1 VSNPKDNARDDGPL
15 YIAGI
20 CIALS
25 AGFSLGMSVANIATR
40 ESEGPMVRAGQSGV
54 AHASASEAPA
64 SPYSAPAAD
73 AQSTGPDIHDLYAA
87 IAYVESGGERDRDN
101 ATGDGGASL
110 GRYQI
115 QLAYWRD
122 AWGLD
127 RAAVTDA
134 MREQYR
140 VDVTNPEMAR
150 ETMLRYWRRYCPA
163 ALDSGDWETLAR
175 VHNGG
180 PRGAEKDA
188 TADYVARVLRAMER

>member
-1 VSNPKDNARDDGPL
+1 MSTANDIRSLIVGAAIG
-15 YIAGI
+15 AGV
-20 CIALS
+20 
-25 AGFSLGMSVANIATR
+25 VAHVLIGWPTSSIATR

-54 AHASASEAPA
+54 RHASASEAPA

-140 VDVTNPEMAR
+140 LDVTDPATAR
-150 ETMLRYWRRYCPA
+150 ETMRRYWRRHCPA
-163 ALDSGDWETLAR
+163 ALDAGDWATLAR

-188 TADYVARVLRAMER
+188 TADYARRVLRAMER